1 MPTRKVEIINRL
13 GLHARAAAKFVQ
25 TAGHYGCDVLVARDA
40 APVNG
45 KSIMAVMM
53 LAASQGV
60 TIEITTQGPEED
72 AALEA
77 LVSLVADRFG
87 EDS

>member
-25 TAGHYGCDVLVARDA
+25 TAGRYECEVLVARDG

-60 TIEITTQGPEED
+60 ELDITTEGPEED
-72 AALEA
+72 DALAALVE
-77 LVSLVADRFG
+77 LVADRFG

>member
-1 MPTRKVEIINRL
+1 MPTRNVAIVNRL

-25 TAGHYGCDVLVARDA
+25 TAGRYGCDVLVARDGT
-40 APVNG
+40 PVNG

-72 AALEA
+72 VALDA
-77 LVSLVADRFG
+77 LVELVADRFG

>member
-1 MPTRKVEIINRL
+1 MPTRKVEIVNRL

-25 TAGHYGCDVLVARDA
+25 TAGHYGCDVLVARDG

-60 TIEITTQGPEED
+60 TLEITTRGPEED

-77 LVSLVADRFG
+77 LAGLVADRFG

>member
-1 MPTRKVEIINRL
+1 MPTRKVEIVNRL

-25 TAGHYGCDVLVARDA
+25 TAGHYACDVLVARDA

-60 TIEITTQGPEED
+60 TLEITTQGPEED
-72 AALEA
+72 AALDA
-77 LVSLVADRFG
+77 LVELVADRFG

>member
-1 MPTRKVEIINRL
+1 MPTRKVEIVNRL

-60 TIEITTQGPEED
+60 TLEITTRGPEED

-77 LVSLVADRFG
+77 LAGLVADRFG